1 MNPMNPMNKC
11 IFFSVIVF
19 AHVLILPWGLVGI
32 ASYYPVKYSISK
44 EKTYDDVKSGFT
56 QLAEF
61 EEAYL
66 LGPLSAPVYLIKK
79 GLVACQK
86 KHARHKHLSEQKS
99 LARTVRDIT
108 SDVLS
113 ISRTYEDPLMLSAAE
128 QLGQDLL
135 HIARNDGDRIYSSSS
150 LAAIDVLESC
160 VDKTYRRHKSRL
172 QWRIAQSK
180 HIIEKHRFR

>member
-1 MNPMNPMNKC
+1 MNPNTC

-32 ASYYPVKYSISK
+32 ASYYPVKYSIFK
-44 EKTYDDVKSGFT
+44 EKTYDGPKSGFT

-66 LGPLSAPVYLIKK
+66 LGPLSAPVYLINKA
-79 GLVACQK
+79 LVARQN
-86 KHARHKHLSEQKS
+86 KHARQKHLSEQKS
-99 LARTVRDIT
+99 FERTVKDIT
-108 SDVLS
+108 SDVLR

-135 HIARNDGDRIYSSSS
+135 HIARNDGDRIYGSSS
-150 LAAIDVLESC
+150 LAAIDVLQSC
-160 VDKTYRRHKSRL
+160 VDKTYRKHRSRL
-172 QWRIAQSK
+172 QWRIEQSK
-180 HIIEKHRFR
+180 HIVQKHRER